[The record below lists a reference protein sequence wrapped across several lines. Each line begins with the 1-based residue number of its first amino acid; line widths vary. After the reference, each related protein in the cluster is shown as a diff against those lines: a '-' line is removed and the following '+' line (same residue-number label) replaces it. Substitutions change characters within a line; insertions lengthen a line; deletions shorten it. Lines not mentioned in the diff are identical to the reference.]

1 VERRRIG
8 LLGATGYTGQRVLRE
23 LLTRSEEPTLV
34 GRPQRLVQLPLDL
47 FLFAR
52 HQLQQRLTQDLGYHG
67 RPCL

>member
-1 VERRRIG
+1 VEKSRIG

-34 GRPQRLVQLPLDL
+34 GRRQRLVQLPLDL
-47 FLFAR
+47 FAR
-52 HQLQQRLTQDLGYHG
+52 HQLQQPTQDLGYHG